1 MNPPVEKD
9 LFSFACHVAQE
20 AAQLTLNWFQKVDLQ
35 IDIKA
40 DGTEVTDADLSA
52 EEFIRTAI
60 GKECPEDTVVGEED
74 STTTGTSSRRWIIDP
89 IDGTA
94 SFVRGVPLY
103 SSLLA
108 MFDEYGPAIGLIHL
122 PALGQSLLAG
132 RGLGAIN
139 NGKPARISS
148 IKSIPES
155 CISSSSFDQPW
166 WPDKPLRSILNSGA
180 KTRTWGDG
188 YGYFL
193 VGTGRIEAMID
204 PSLYTY
210 DIAPMLTVIPECG
223 GTITTWDGG
232 EILEDKKGLVATNGQ
247 IHEEL
252 LTTLSS

>member
-1 MNPPVEKD
+1 M
-9 LFSFACHVAQE
+9 
-20 AAQLTLNWFQKVDLQ
+20 
-35 IDIKA
+35 
-40 DGTEVTDADLSA
+40 
-52 EEFIRTAI
+52 
-60 GKECPEDTVVGEED
+60 VGEED
-74 STTTGTSSRRWIIDP
+74 STTKGTSSRRWIIDP

-132 RGLGAIN
+132 RGLGATN
-139 NGKPARISS
+139 NGKQAQIST
-148 IKSIPES
+148 IGSIPDS

-166 WPDKPLRSILNSGA
+166 WPDKPLHSILNSGA

-232 EILEDKKGLVATNGQ
+232 EILEDKQGWVATNGR
-247 IHEEL
+247 IHKEL
-252 LTTLSS
+252 LAMLSI